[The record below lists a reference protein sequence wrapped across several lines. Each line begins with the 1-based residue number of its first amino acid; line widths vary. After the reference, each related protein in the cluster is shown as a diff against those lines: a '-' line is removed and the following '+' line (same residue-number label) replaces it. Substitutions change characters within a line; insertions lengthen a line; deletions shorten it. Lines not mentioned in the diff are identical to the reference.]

1 MNSNKAKKLT
11 ALMLA
16 AITVSSIGLENI
28 APMGI
33 NTCEAVVRKTVR
45 KRIVATKPSAEETP
59 TQTESSPDI
68 VNSSS
73 AGGVTGEISPSG
85 SNSRSSQTVTQG
97 GKLVAAASSGLISAK
112 TGSSIIKP
120 VTRNPVNSG
129 AAGTKPLLGDVN
141 GDGKVSLTDL
151 SLLKGF
157 IAGTISE
164 DRIVKTNADLN
175 GDGKIS
181 TTDLSLLKT
190 AVMGRDEAKQDEN
203 KVLGENI
210 EEGLYSLRPACAPN
224 LELTVE
230 NASME
235 KGANVFLWDINSNWH
250 TQPSHQK
257 WRISRVE
264 GNWYKI
270 EAENSGLALNIH
282 NGISANGTNVSVWP
296 FGGNMHQFIFFKT
309 GDGYYFIQ
317 GRVLGSFMLDVENA
331 GSVPGTNVS
340 IHEYNGSNAQK
351 WKLVKVNGAAA
362 SVTPTPG
369 SITQTTKEIAQRYAT
384 VYTNAELTAK
394 QSNRWIGKGEE
405 YTVVREYEK
414 SLEVQYYSSKGEPR
428 SGFVNKNIREVIIVS
443 NEEIQI
449 RNKIYQLSNETY
461 GEANFKNNTT
471 YSGDYQCRGFANQ
484 VYTRLFAGTSGF
496 GGYTDDNCGATSYS
510 GSYICGANLNV
521 AENEIESLKSTFAEA
536 RAGAFIQIAKRK
548 GNPHSAILVEF
559 DGKGITLYE
568 ANTDWNNTIKV
579 QTYTW
584 EKFAKS
590 NKGFTIYLPYN
601 YALK

>member
-1 MNSNKAKKLT
+1 M
-11 ALMLA
+11 
-16 AITVSSIGLENI
+16 
-28 APMGI
+28 
-33 NTCEAVVRKTVR
+33 
-45 KRIVATKPSAEETP
+45 
-59 TQTESSPDI
+59 
-68 VNSSS
+68 
-73 AGGVTGEISPSG
+73 
-85 SNSRSSQTVTQG
+85 
-97 GKLVAAASSGLISAK
+97 
-112 TGSSIIKP
+112 
-120 VTRNPVNSG
+120 
-129 AAGTKPLLGDVN
+129 
-141 GDGKVSLTDL
+141 
-151 SLLKGF
+151 
-157 IAGTISE
+157 
-164 DRIVKTNADLN
+164 
-175 GDGKIS
+175 
-181 TTDLSLLKT
+181 
-190 AVMGRDEAKQDEN
+190 
-203 KVLGENI
+203 
-210 EEGLYSLRPACAPN
+210 RPACAPN

-264 GNWYKI
+264 ENWYKI

-351 WKLVKVNGAAA
+351 WKLVKVNGATS

-428 SGFVNKNIREVIIVS
+428 SGFVNKNIREAIPVGDLDYKFNELRRLYPNRSKWTGSYKVKNEKGIDVSVAWTCHGFAFTLGRYLSGTDTRKWNKVYDLTDLQPGDIVRCYRPHTFMITKV
-443 NEEIQI
+443 E
-449 RNKIYQLSNETY
+449 
-461 GEANFKNNTT
+461 
-471 YSGDYQCRGFANQ
+471 GDYINFVDCNSVEKDVVRWCDETDKDKYGW
-484 VYTRLFAGTSGF
+484 VDHY
-496 GGYTDDNCGATSYS
+496 GGLEY
-510 GSYICGANLNV
+510 V
-521 AENEIESLKSTFAEA
+521 LKYP
-536 RAGAFIQIAKRK
+536 R
-548 GNPHSAILVEF
+548 
-559 DGKGITLYE
+559 
-568 ANTDWNNTIKV
+568 
-579 QTYTW
+579 
-584 EKFAKS
+584 
-590 NKGFTIYLPYN
+590 
-601 YALK
+601 

>member
-85 SNSRSSQTVTQG
+85 SNLRSSQTVTQG

-129 AAGTKPLLGDVN
+129 AAVTKPLLGDVN

-230 NASME
+230 NASRE

-250 TQPSHQK
+250 TQLSHQK

-428 SGFVNKNIREVIIVS
+428 SGFVNKNIREAIPVGDLDYKFNELRELYPDRSTWTESYKVKNEKGVDEPVAWECHGFALTLGRYISGTDDTDTREWNKVCDLTDLQPGDIVRCCRPHTFMITKV
-443 NEEIQI
+443 E
-449 RNKIYQLSNETY
+449 
-461 GEANFKNNTT
+461 
-471 YSGDYQCRGFANQ
+471 GDYINFVDCNSVGKNVVRWCDETGKDKYSWVAH
-484 VYTRLFAGTSGF
+484 Y
-496 GGYTDDNCGATSYS
+496 GGLDY
-510 GSYICGANLNV
+510 V
-521 AENEIESLKSTFAEA
+521 LKYP
-536 RAGAFIQIAKRK
+536 R
-548 GNPHSAILVEF
+548 
-559 DGKGITLYE
+559 
-568 ANTDWNNTIKV
+568 
-579 QTYTW
+579 
-584 EKFAKS
+584 
-590 NKGFTIYLPYN
+590 
-601 YALK
+601 